1 MIRDYFLV
9 ALVLDKWCGCVELAL
24 SYIVLIVRLYPAP
37 ASSNGIIQCTLGEIY
52 IQRERDRACSHLL
65 YRESVYKEAL
75 FIFLWISAYSRWILV
90 CWWRYR
96 TGLCHYN
103 STLCLPPSHFWCCPL
118 KYTYFFISFWWNR
131 RNCCYLYSFENV
143 EENFLCI
150 ALYKELKDAI
160 ESYLWIPC
168 KYIMSSFWGS

>member
-1 MIRDYFLV
+1 MMWVRGISSELYCADCK
-9 ALVLDKWCGCVELAL
+9 ALPCSCVFKWYY
-24 SYIVLIVRLYPAP
+24 SMYSRR
-37 ASSNGIIQCTLGEIY
+37 NIY
-52 IQRERDRACSHLL
+52 TERERERACSHLL

-103 STLCLPPSHFWCCPL
+103 STLCLPPSHIWCCPL